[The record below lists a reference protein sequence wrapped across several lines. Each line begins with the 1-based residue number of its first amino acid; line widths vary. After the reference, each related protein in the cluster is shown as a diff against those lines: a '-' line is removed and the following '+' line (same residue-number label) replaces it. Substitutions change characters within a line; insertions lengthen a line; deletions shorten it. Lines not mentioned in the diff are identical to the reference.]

1 MREKMMN
8 LDYLW
13 NVQLWMANQ
22 QLTYEAAVKRNI
34 CPMLGSLVVI
44 SGDSPLFQTQTK
56 LSKSSCIYDNEMVG
70 LMPPY
75 YILHRLQGKWK
86 R

>member
-1 MREKMMN
+1 MMN
-8 LDYLW
+8 LDYLC
-13 NVQLWMANQ
+13 NVQLLMANK

-34 CPMLGSLVVI
+34 CPIWGSLVVI

-56 LSKSSCIYDNEMVG
+56 LSKSNCIHDNEMVG
-70 LMPPY
+70 LTPPY
-75 YILHRLQGKWK
+75 YILHRLQGKWQ